1 VSVLPYWEAIVIR
14 PAVSTAGLHELE
26 QRRDRLRADLA
37 AVGDFRPGSLSAVM
51 RRCGKANC
59 ACADAAHPGHGPQHV
74 LTKKVAGKTV
84 SVHLRPGP
92 KLDKARAEVGR
103 YRRFRQLVNE
113 LVEVSEAICRAW
125 RSLDTE
131 HRDERPGRVQN
142 GHREQQRDGR
152 SVE

>member
-1 VSVLPYWEAIVIR
+1 MIR
-14 PAVSTAGLHELE
+14 PAGLPELE

-59 ACADAAHPGHGPQHV
+59 ACAAAAHPGHGPQHV

-92 KLDKARAEVGR
+92 ALDKARAEVGN
-103 YRRFRQLVNE
+103 YRRFRQLVDE
-113 LVEVSEAICRAW
+113 LVEVSEAICRARPVSPLAEISGAEAPAGTDGKKGGSRT
-125 RSLDTE
+125 RS
-131 HRDERPGRVQN
+131 GRTSPP
-142 GHREQQRDGR
+142 R
-152 SVE
+152 STG